1 MRKTKNVEQ
10 ENLYDVVV
18 IGGGPAG
25 LTAAIYLARARYR
38 VLVLEKEQFGGQI
51 TITHEV
57 VNYPGLGKISGKE
70 LTDTMRRQAENFG
83 AEFLMAKA
91 QNLEINGDVKT
102 VRTNRGDFQCLG
114 ILLATGAH
122 PRQIGFRGEEEHKG
136 RGVAY
141 CATCDGEFFTGK
153 DVFVVGGGFAAAEES
168 VFLTKFARRV
178 TILVR
183 DDDFTCAA
191 TVAEPAKKHEKI
203 NVVYNA
209 VVEEVEGEN
218 GLNYIRYK
226 NTKTGEVTEYRA
238 EGGDTFGVFV
248 FAGYTPDTELVK
260 DLAELSEHGYVIT
273 DSSQK
278 TSVDGLYA
286 AGDVCIKPLRQV
298 VTATGDGALAA
309 TELEKYV
316 AEMQRKTGF
325 QPKQPVTRAKDFKN
339 STKSQNVADESGEIF
354 TDDMKE
360 QLEGVFSKM
369 EQNLVLKL
377 YLDNRPVSLELEGY
391 IKKLASLTE
400 KISVTIADRDD
411 RGNFAPCVRV
421 FLEDGS
427 DMGIGFHG
435 VPGGHEF
442 TSFVLGLYN
451 AAGPGQTIDKDI
463 LQQIEKIKKS
473 VDMKVLVSLSCTMCP
488 DLVIAC
494 QRIATENPNVTAQV
508 YDLQHF
514 EELREK
520 YNVMSVPCLVI
531 NDDNV
536 LFGKKNI
543 NQLVDIIN
551 EI

>member
-1 MRKTKNVEQ
+1 MSNTQNINRD
-10 ENLYDVVV
+10 NLYDVVV

-57 VNYPGLGKISGKE
+57 VNYPGLEKISGKE
-70 LTDTMRRQAENFG
+70 LTEIMRRQAENFG
-83 AEFLMAKA
+83 AEFLMAEAESLKMNDA
-91 QNLEINGDVKT
+91 VKT
-102 VRTNRGDFQCLG
+102 VQTSRGEFHCLG
-114 ILLATGAH
+114 VLLATGAH
-122 PRQIGFRGEEEHKG
+122 PRTIGFKGEEEHKG

-153 DVFVVGGGFAAAEES
+153 EVFVIGGGFAAAEES
-168 VFLTKFARRV
+168 VFLTKFARHV
-178 TILVR
+178 TILIR
-183 DDDFTCAA
+183 EDDFTCAA
-191 TVAEPAKKHEKI
+191 AVAEPAKKHEKI
-203 NVVYNA
+203 TVIYNV
-209 VVEEVEGEN
+209 VVEEVRGEK

-226 NTKTGEVTEYRA
+226 NTQTEESTEYHA
-238 EGGDTFGVFV
+238 ESGDTFGVFV
-248 FAGYTPDTELVK
+248 FAGYSPDTELVK
-260 DLAELSEHGYVIT
+260 GIARLNEYGYVIT

-278 TSVDGLYA
+278 TNVDGLFA

-316 AEMQRKTGF
+316 AEMQRNTGLH
-325 QPKQPVTRAKDFKN
+325 PKQPVPRMTDSPNA
-339 STKSQNVADESGEIF
+339 TKTHQTPDDSGDIF
-354 TDDMKE
+354 TAEMKV

-369 EQNLVLKL
+369 ERNLVLRL
-377 YLDNRPVSLELEGY
+377 YLDNRPVSLELEDF
-391 IKKLASLTE
+391 ITKLADLTD
-400 KISVTIADRDD
+400 KLTVTVADRHDES
-411 RGNFAPCVRV
+411 NLAPCVRV
-421 FLEDGS
+421 FSEDGI
-427 DMGIGFHG
+427 DTGIAFHG

-451 AAGPGQTIDKDI
+451 AAGPGQAIDEYT
-463 LQQIEKIKKS
+463 LNEIEKIQKQTN
-473 VDMKVLVSLSCTMCP
+473 MKVLVSLSCTMCP

-494 QRIATENPNVTAQV
+494 QRIATKNKNIKAEV

-514 EELREK
+514 EDLKKK

-536 LFGKKNI
+536 SFGKKNM
-543 NQLVDIIN
+543 NQIIDIIKQA
-551 EI
+551 